1 MKKTIVQR
9 IDALQAKLSRRTTEL
24 KTMQQELDDL
34 KLLFVQGRERLGVS
48 TPQFGVDMPDGNFQ
62 PMPDPYRVPPKI
74 THAIVYDASQP
85 PQDNDGAGTRHVIC
99 TDVPIQQGG
108 CKGRAVSHEG
118 APICA
123 GCGED
128 WPCSDSVAEA
138 QVQADEEA
146 ERSLRARY
154 NDLLVDHARLA
165 AQVLRVRELRDRFAT
180 HEKSISYQAAA
191 TLLTRALD
199 GDGPGCQGTPDKT
212 ESVVHAYEA
221 DTWRAPRLSTIG
233 DDGGDA

>member
-1 MKKTIVQR
+1 MSKRVAVDGQPRGRAVLRLESEVKKTIVQR

-34 KLLFVQGRERLGVS
+34 KLLFVQGRERL
-48 TPQFGVDMPDGNFQ
+48 
-62 PMPDPYRVPPKI
+62 
-74 THAIVYDASQP
+74 
-85 PQDNDGAGTRHVIC
+85 
-99 TDVPIQQGG
+99 
-108 CKGRAVSHEG
+108 EG

>member
-1 MKKTIVQR
+1 MS
-9 IDALQAKLSRRTTEL
+9 A
-24 KTMQQELDDL
+24 
-34 KLLFVQGRERLGVS
+34 
-48 TPQFGVDMPDGNFQ
+48 
-62 PMPDPYRVPPKI
+62 
-74 THAIVYDASQP
+74 
-85 PQDNDGAGTRHVIC
+85 
-99 TDVPIQQGG
+99 
-108 CKGRAVSHEG
+108 GRAVSHEG

-199 GDGPGCQGTPDKT
+199 GDGPGCQGTPDKAST
-212 ESVVHAYEA
+212 PKPAAKIPKKKIPGKVRAKKVESVEEIKSVDEEITLTEY
-221 DTWRAPRLSTIG
+221 TITISS
-233 DDGGDA
+233 DDDSLFDLLTQHLGQKTVDDLVLLAMYHDRFVRVKG

>member
-1 MKKTIVQR
+1 MSSYECGVCGWAGR
-9 IDALQAKLSRRTTEL
+9 
-24 KTMQQELDDL
+24 MPW
-34 KLLFVQGRERLGVS
+34 GREC
-48 TPQFGVDMPDGNFQ
+48 PQCHPKTDQQITFQ
-62 PMPDPYRVPPKI
+62 VLAGRRDEE
-74 THAIVYDASQP
+74 AIAAAKRYVR
-85 PQDNDGAGTRHVIC
+85 GL
-99 TDVPIQQGG
+99 
-108 CKGRAVSHEG
+108 
-118 APICA
+118 
-123 GCGED
+123 
-128 WPCSDSVAEA
+128 EA